1 MKPRTE
7 KKAVIKIIG
16 INLTLGLLLFGLVYI
31 NKTVFRPTFNE
42 THLAQILTGS
52 FPTFIAAFL
61 ISLCAVNPVLI
72 RRPRF
77 GRLVV
82 YLGSLC
88 IMTVLLI
95 DEFESMGASKQ
106 YDIYDIAG
114 SILGSLLAVLTYEY
128 LHYRQKRKTFKKTTY
143 EYD

>member
-1 MKPRTE
+1 MKPRIE
-7 KKAVIKIIG
+7 KKTVIKIIG
-16 INLTLGLLLFGLVYI
+16 INLTLFLLLYGLVYI
-31 NKTVFRPTFNE
+31 NKAVFRPTFNE

-72 RRPRF
+72 IRPRL
-77 GRLVV
+77 GRLIV

-88 IMTVLLI
+88 IMTMLI
-95 DEFESMGASKQ
+95 LDELESIGASKQ

-114 SILGSLLAVLTYEY
+114 SILGSLLAVLTFEY
-128 LHYRQKRKTFKKTTY
+128 LHYRQKRKKEIY
-143 EYD
+143 RDEI